1 MRGRLP
7 GLCALAEMRSGN
19 RPMLASCIGTLRLAA
34 GRCCRAAEALPVAS
48 EPARVADAVA
58 ERPPARV
65 VFFDLET
72 QRSAEEVGGWH
83 NAHLMRVSLGVL
95 YDAATD
101 RFETYRE
108 ADVSALIDRLATADL
123 VVGFN
128 VRRFDYHVLR
138 GYTDR
143 DLSKLPTFD
152 LLEALH
158 GRLGF
163 RVSLGHLATETLGSE
178 KSADG
183 LQALEWWKN
192 GRLVELERTAAR
204 TSRCCVI
211 SSIFRCARAVC
222 GCARARAIACVCRRV
237 GRWPS

>member
-1 MRGRLP
+1 
-7 GLCALAEMRSGN
+7 
-19 RPMLASCIGTLRLAA
+19 
-34 GRCCRAAEALPVAS
+34 
-48 EPARVADAVA
+48 
-58 ERPPARV
+58 
-65 VFFDLET
+65 
-72 QRSAEEVGGWH
+72 
-83 NAHLMRVSLGVL
+83 MRVSLGVL
-95 YDAATD
+95 YDVAAD

-108 ADVSALIDRLATADL
+108 ADVPALIDRLASADL

-163 RVSLGHLATETLGSE
+163 RVSLGHLATETLGSA

-183 LQALEWWKN
+183 LQALDWWKN
-192 GRLVELERTAAR
+192 GRLVELEAYCRQDVALLRDLFDFALREGCLWLRTRSGDRVRVPTRWSMAELLEGAR
-204 TSRCCVI
+204 SPLPTNDGRRAGRSSRKRPAPPRGPTTTA
-211 SSIFRCARAVC
+211 SEGSR
-222 GCARARAIACVCRRV
+222 
-237 GRWPS
+237 